1 MSEAAL
7 VTRAGGEVIGMLKK
21 VLAWAGI
28 AFVIYYL
35 ATSPQ
40 GAANVVT
47 GALDWL
53 KAAGNSM
60 SQFLNHIKL

>member
-1 MSEAAL
+1 
-7 VTRAGGEVIGMLKK
+7 MLKK
-21 VLAWAGI
+21 VLTWGGI

-35 ATSPQ
+35 ATNPD

-60 SQFLNHIKL
+60 ANFLNHIKL